1 MMLKVASTLLLMF
14 IIVHLCENSVGN
26 DIFRIAIR
34 RARRPSSN
42 KTNSTI
48 STKIIANRQKSLSSY
63 AKTSLATSSVN
74 ENLTNEF
81 DVYFIGEISIGTP
94 PQNFRIDFDTGS
106 SDLWVPSSQCQWSC
120 NGFNKYN
127 SAESTTYVANG
138 ETFSIS
144 YGDGSSVSGFLSVD
158 VVTINGMAVK
168 SQTFAECTYLVG
180 MTGDK
185 NDGILGLAFPNLA
198 SDGEKP
204 FFYNMWS
211 QGLIPQAIFSFYL
224 NPDTSATSGGELI
237 FGGADSSKYTGS
249 ITYISV
255 SLEGYWEFPIAS
267 VRVGSK
273 IVSSS
278 TYAIAD
284 TGTTLIIGPTAQI
297 NSINI
302 AMGATYDSQS
312 QMYTV
317 DCHKRSLS
325 SLPNVTFTIGD
336 RAFILT
342 PLQYLWILGDQSTGY
357 ICYSVFSPSDS
368 EDSNGNLF
376 WILGDY
382 FLYRYYSIFDINKK
396 RVGFA
401 TSISYDWMPT
411 VDSSLFPTSST
422 TTVSTTS
429 TMKTTTSTA
438 RTTTVSTTSTMKT
451 TISTARTT
459 TVSTTKIELSSTT
472 TTRTQPLTTTT
483 TTTETSPSPKRGNST
498 VHKRA
503 IHFPY
508 AL

>member
-1 MMLKVASTLLLMF
+1 MMLKVASTLLVMF

-26 DIFRIAIR
+26 DIFRIAIH

-42 KTNSTI
+42 RTNSTI
-48 STKIIANRQKSLSSY
+48 STKIMANRQKSLSSY
-63 AKTSLATSSVN
+63 AQTSLATSSVN
-74 ENLTNEF
+74 ENLTNEL
-81 DVYFIGEISIGTP
+81 DVYFIGTISIGTP

-106 SDLWVPSSQCQWSC
+106 SDLWVPSSQCQSSC

-127 SAESTTYVANG
+127 SAQSTTYVANG

-144 YGDGSSVSGFLSVD
+144 YGDGSSASGFLSVD

-168 SQTFAECTYLVG
+168 NQTFAECTYLVG

-185 NDGILGLAFPNLA
+185 NDGILGLAFPNLT

-224 NPDTSATSGGELI
+224 NPDTNATSGGELI
-237 FGGADSSKYTGS
+237 FGGADPSKYTGS

-255 SLEGYWEFPIAS
+255 SLEGYWEFPMAS
-267 VRVGSK
+267 VSVGST

-302 AMGATYDSQS
+302 ALGATYDSQS

-336 RAFILT
+336 TAFILT
-342 PLQYLWILGDQSTGY
+342 PLQYLSISGDQSAGY
-357 ICYSVFSPSDS
+357 ICSTVFSPSDS
-368 EDSNGNLF
+368 SDSNGNLF

-382 FLYRYYSIFDINKK
+382 FLYRYYSIFDIVNN
-396 RVGFA
+396 RLGFA
-401 TSISYDWMPT
+401 TSVSYDWMPS
-411 VDSSLFPTSST
+411 VDSSLFPTPST
-422 TTVSTTS
+422 TPSVTTTTAK
-429 TMKTTTSTA
+429 TMTTTSTA
-438 RTTTVSTTSTMKT
+438 QTGVSSTVVTRTAT
-451 TISTARTT
+451 
-459 TVSTTKIELSSTT
+459 STT
-472 TTRTQPLTTTT
+472 TTITTAKITTT
-483 TTTETSPSPKRGNST
+483 PNMGNAT
-498 VHKRA
+498 VYRLTIYFYFFILMVMIATHYMGS
-503 IHFPY
+503 F
-508 AL
+508 